1 MSFPDCAAVNVHV
14 PAFSMVTVSVD
25 TVQTEVVPEVNVM
38 SKPELADGATAN
50 ALADHERSIGSANV
64 MV

>member
-1 MSFPDCAAVNVHV
+1 
-14 PAFSMVTVSVD
+14 MVTVSVD

-38 SKPELADGATAN
+38 SNPELADGATAN
-50 ALADHERSIGSANV
+50 VLTDHERSVGSANV

>member
-1 MSFPDCAAVNVHV
+1 
-14 PAFSMVTVSVD
+14 MVTVSVD

>member
-1 MSFPDCAAVNVHV
+1 
-14 PAFSMVTVSVD
+14 MVTVSVE

-38 SKPELADGATAN
+38 SKPELADGVTAN
-50 ALADHERSIGSANV
+50 VLADHERSVGSAKV